1 MSHISVNNID
11 RKLICVSISSF
22 SVSRNPMWQLHWS
35 VGAVAAIFK
44 MADTNFQMSDISANN
59 EDRNLML
66 VSISMF
72 SWSEKSN
79 MINIICQSLFFF
91 FKMAA
96 TLINVAI
103 TSTQNNYMLLVV
115 VSAVVY
121 SII

>member
-1 MSHISVNNID
+1 MCQFLCFQRHGIQI
-11 RKLICVSISSF
+11 
-22 SVSRNPMWQLHWS
+22 WQLHWS
-35 VGAVAAIFK
+35 VEAVAVIFK
-44 MADTNFQMSDISANN
+44 MADTIFQMSDISTNN

-72 SWSEKSN
+72 SWPEKPN
-79 MINIICQSLFFF
+79 RINIICQSLVF

-96 TLINVAI
+96 ILINVAI
-103 TSTQNNYMLLVV
+103 TSTQNNYMFLVV

>member
-1 MSHISVNNID
+1 
-11 RKLICVSISSF
+11 
-22 SVSRNPMWQLHWS
+22 
-35 VGAVAAIFK
+35 
-44 MADTNFQMSDISANN
+44 MADTNFQFSDILANN

-72 SWSEKSN
+72 SWSEKPN
-79 MINIICQSLFFF
+79 RINIICQSVFFL
-91 FKMAA
+91 KMAA

-103 TSTQNNYMLLVV
+103 TSTQNNYMFLVV

>member
-1 MSHISVNNID
+1 
-11 RKLICVSISSF
+11 
-22 SVSRNPMWQLHWS
+22 
-35 VGAVAAIFK
+35 

-66 VSISMF
+66 VSIYMF
-72 SWSEKSN
+72 SWSEKPN
-79 MINIICQSLFFF
+79 MINIIRQSLFY

-103 TSTQNNYMLLVV
+103 TSKQTNYTFLVV
-115 VSAVVY
+115 VSAFVY

>member
-1 MSHISVNNID
+1 M
-11 RKLICVSISSF
+11 
-22 SVSRNPMWQLHWS
+22 P
-35 VGAVAAIFK
+35 
-44 MADTNFQMSDISANN
+44 DTNFQMSDISANN

-72 SWSEKSN
+72 SWSEKPN
-79 MINIICQSLFFF
+79 MITIICQSLFY

-103 TSTQNNYMLLVV
+103 TSTQNNYMSFAV

>member
-1 MSHISVNNID
+1 MFHISANNID
-11 RKLICVSISSF
+11 RKLFLCQCRCFQCHGLQI
-22 SVSRNPMWQLHWS
+22 WQLHWS
-35 VGAVAAIFK
+35 VVAVAAIFK

-72 SWSEKSN
+72 SWSEKPN

-103 TSTQNNYMLLVV
+103 TSTQNNYMFVVV